1 MVMASEVGVYDS
13 DPGDVVQKGRLMPG
27 RMLLV
32 DTLEK
37 TITQDE
43 ALKKSISES
52 RPHGQWWKNHVTL
65 EDLRK
70 NNKVNIDTTRKP
82 IIRTCSEDR
91 GENFTV
97 WKFHDFSI
105 THILREINFGEF
117 RSAK

>member
-82 IIRTCSEDR
+82 IIRTCNEDR

-105 THILREINFGEF
+105 THHLREI
-117 RSAK
+117 KH